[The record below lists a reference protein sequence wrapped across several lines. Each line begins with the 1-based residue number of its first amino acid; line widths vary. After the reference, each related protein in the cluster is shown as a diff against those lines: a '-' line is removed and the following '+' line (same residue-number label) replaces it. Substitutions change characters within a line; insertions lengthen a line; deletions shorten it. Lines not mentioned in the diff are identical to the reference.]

1 MKKHILIM
9 ILAALLLFVACQP
22 TPENP
27 IVVGKDQ
34 TEMLN
39 KAKETLAPE
48 KLEQSLRER
57 LNVPDRYTYSY
68 HKGDLTIDADAEIV
82 VPDGELPIVRVF
94 PREFD

>member
-1 MKKHILIM
+1 MKHNKLIC
-9 ILAALLLFVACQP
+9 LLLSALCLLACVP
-22 TPENP
+22 TPDEP

-68 HKGDLTIDADAEIV
+68 HKGKETMC
-82 VPDGELPIVRVF
+82 
-94 PREFD
+94 